1 MPSFEA
7 IILFTTAA
15 VAITLCPGP
24 SMAYV
29 MSRSIG
35 QGRSAGCFSAL
46 GLATGLLLHTIA
58 ASMGLSVVFVCSPL
72 IYIIVK
78 YLGAAYLL
86 YLGMQMFLSGKN
98 ERDPQAPPPKSDKF
112 RVYGQGVI
120 TEILNPKTALF
131 YLSFLPQFVDPFQGH
146 PGLQM
151 FILGCI
157 LLLTALSMDLFIAVT
172 GGAMS
177 EWFTRNPVFK
187 KGQQW
192 LAGTV
197 LIGLGIRL
205 AISEGR

>member
-35 QGRSAGCFSAL
+35 RGRSAGCFSAL
-46 GLATGLLLHTIA
+46 GLATGLLLHTLA
-58 ASMGLSVVFVCSPL
+58 ASMGLSVIFVYSPL
-72 IYIIVK
+72 TYMIVK
-78 YLGAAYLL
+78 YLGI
-86 YLGMQMFLSGKN
+86 QMFLSKKN

-112 RVYGQGVI
+112 RMYGQGVI

-131 YLSFLPQFVDPFQGH
+131 YLSFLPQFVDPFRGH

-151 FILGCI
+151 FIFGCI

-172 GGAMS
+172 GGAIS
-177 EWFTRNPVFK
+177 EWFTRNPIMR

-192 LAGTV
+192 LTGTV

-205 AISEGR
+205 AITEKP